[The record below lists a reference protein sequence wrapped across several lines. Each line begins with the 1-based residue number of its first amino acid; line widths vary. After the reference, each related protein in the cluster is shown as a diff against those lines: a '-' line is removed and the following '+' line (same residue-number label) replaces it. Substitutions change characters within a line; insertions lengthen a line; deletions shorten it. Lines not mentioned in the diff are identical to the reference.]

1 MGLFRNWVHSLWIV
15 LGLYALAT
23 GLNLAGIEIFLDTLF
38 TPMGAIVASLL
49 TFTETT
55 YTRL

>member
-23 GLNLAGIEIFLDTLF
+23 GFNLTGIDVFLDTLF

-49 TFTETT
+49 AFMETT
-55 YTRL
+55 YTRF